1 MSVSILIPSALRAFT
16 DRKSEIEAE
25 GATVGEALASLA
37 KAYPDLKHQIY
48 EDDTKLRGFVNVFV
62 DGTNIKKL
70 NGLDIVGFYHSHPD
84 HPAAPSEYD
93 RDHALPFYHYI
104 ILRVAQGNPEEMT
117 DWRLRLSREAFDAEN
132 LEIKP

>member
-16 DRKSEIEAE
+16 DRKTEIEAE

-62 DGTNIKKL
+62 DGNNIKKL
-70 NGLDIVGFYHSHPD
+70 NGLDTPVKPDAVVTIVPAIAGGF
-84 HPAAPSEYD
+84 
-93 RDHALPFYHYI
+93 
-104 ILRVAQGNPEEMT
+104 
-117 DWRLRLSREAFDAEN
+117 
-132 LEIKP
+132 